1 MRNYKYFRVHTG
13 ENAYSTQLPRGI
25 FVAVWRL
32 VDNKVM
38 TSEEINIYWENRE
51 WFEENLPIPPFYTN
65 NNPDKA
71 ITWFKT
77 TDEAIEMFSK
87 MTHYINMA
95 QKYNVKLYI
104 TKTNDI
110 PGVIIYEDIYQIA
123 VKESKHS
130 GEGYITSEFDTLN
143 I

>member
-77 TDEAIEMFSK
+77 TDEGFAHINIDSYQGAPKEDSIGVALIIDLCYK
-87 MTHYINMA
+87 MIM
-95 QKYNVKLYI
+95 K
-104 TKTNDI
+104 
-110 PGVIIYEDIYQIA
+110 
-123 VKESKHS
+123 
-130 GEGYITSEFDTLN
+130 
-143 I
+143 